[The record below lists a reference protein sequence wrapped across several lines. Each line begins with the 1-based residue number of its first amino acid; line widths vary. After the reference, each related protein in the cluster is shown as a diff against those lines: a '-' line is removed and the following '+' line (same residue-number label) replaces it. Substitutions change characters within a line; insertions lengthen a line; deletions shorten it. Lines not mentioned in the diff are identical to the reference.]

1 MAVRLRAAALGAT
14 VTLTVTQ
21 VLLALLALAG
31 GAGTIGAVIAAGV
44 LQRWIRPAIRDEI
57 RVHEGE
63 TTTAEARRAVIRA
76 VVDDQVRRDDG
87 VIRSHTRERDDLR
100 DAEMRELRQTLATVL
115 DELAQLRGMLSAYLD
130 RQGHDH
136 APPRALMAPRR
147 PTPPHGSPTR

>member
-1 MAVRLRAAALGAT
+1 M
-14 VTLTVTQ
+14 TLTATQ

-57 RVHEGE
+57 RMHEGE
-63 TTTAEARRAVIRA
+63 AATVDARRAQVRS

-87 VIRSHTRERDDLR
+87 VIREHTRDSAARAET
-100 DAEMRELRQTLATVL
+100 EMRELRQTLATVL

>member
-1 MAVRLRAAALGAT
+1 M
-14 VTLTVTQ
+14 TLTVTQ

-31 GAGTIGAVIAAGV
+31 GAGTLGAVIAAGV

-57 RVHEGE
+57 RAHEGE
-63 TTTAEARRAVIRA
+63 AATVDARRATIRA

-115 DELAQLRGMLSAYLD
+115 DELASLRGMLAAYLD
-130 RQGHDH
+130 RQTPA
-136 APPRALMAPRR
+136 APRPLMAPPRR
-147 PTPPHGSPTR
+147 PTPPHGVPTR